1 MPLDFS
7 EYAYFA
13 ALSGSQGVTSER
25 SYTGIRRILSLHLE
39 HVYRDNCWIETSVKM
54 NYCAILRYTT
64 NTGHYRQHIS
74 ILRSRTNQIFL
85 KNESQIFRE
94 NLSEF
99 RDRCR
104 LQIFSQNN
112 CIDCSP
118 RDIINTRTHTLQIYS
133 MYLT

>member
-25 SYTGIRRILSLHLE
+25 SYTGIRRTLSLHLE
-39 HVYRDNCWIETSVKM
+39 HVYRDNFWIETSVKI

-85 KNESQIFRE
+85 KNESQIFR
-94 NLSEF
+94 
-99 RDRCR
+99 
-104 LQIFSQNN
+104 LQIFPQNN

-133 MYLT
+133 MNLT